1 MLLLLTV
8 ALQAFLVHVASGG
21 SCFRMRLENG
31 HCHELIE
38 RDTSTRFECCRRGG
52 FYHEGKLSSS
62 VFVRDILLSKS
73 GVPNCENP
81 CGGVISYFFGLAEET
96 CNNVRCNKEFE
107 CRVIKG
113 KSYCACKNTCS
124 EEDYT
129 SGPVCSSDFRMFRN
143 RCALIKERCR
153 SLNSLFTE
161 IPCPPTARSCN
172 FNANPYDN
180 KPVKV
185 CPEGKVCVMR
195 AYSGKTSCESPDQSG
210 LSYKYA
216 YNKGPIC
223 GADNK
228 TYADIYAL
236 RNASLRRGIEI
247 RIGYMGICR
256 GKDKVLL
263 IIDANQSK
271 LIEIIDSVFLPL
283 ADATCKNVRCQSS
296 RMTCRPHVT
305 TGQPICLDC
314 NDLPPNCNAVGAFFV
329 RRTDYAI
336 LALNESMKES
346 RLVFGDP
353 RWHGKVFTGGWPGIC
368 GSNGQSFPNTCFQ
381 QVFSCYGKHYYDLVS
396 SGYCLGKLNTLFDLS
411 YKVHM
416 QRIYDCLNSFFL

>member
-1 MLLLLTV
+1 MCCVLSPNPAIFNMLLLLSV
-8 ALQAFLVHVASGG
+8 ALQALFVYFVSGG

-38 RDTSTRFECCRRGG
+38 RDTSTRLECCRRGG
-52 FYHEGKLSSS
+52 FYHHGKLSSA

-81 CGGVISYFFGLAEET
+81 CEGVISYFFGFAEET

-107 CRVIKG
+107 CKLIKG
-113 KSYCACKNTCS
+113 KSYCTCKSTCS
-124 EEDYT
+124 KEDYE

-161 IPCPPTARSCN
+161 IPCPPAAHSCN
-172 FNANPYDN
+172 FNSNPLDN

-185 CPEGKVCVMR
+185 CPEGRVCVMR

-210 LSYKYA
+210 LSYKYS
-216 YNKGPIC
+216 YYKGQIC
-223 GADNK
+223 GADNN
-228 TYADIYAL
+228 TYTDIFAL

-247 RIGYMGICR
+247 RIGYMGPCR
-256 GKDKVLL
+256 
-263 IIDANQSK
+263 
-271 LIEIIDSVFLPL
+271 
-283 ADATCKNVRCQSS
+283 ADATCTNVRCQSL
-296 RMTCRPHVT
+296 RMTCRPHVL

-368 GSNGQSFPNTCFQ
+368 GSKGQSFPNTCFQ

-396 SGYCLGKLNTLFDLS
+396 SGYCLAG
-411 YKVHM
+411 
-416 QRIYDCLNSFFL
+416 

>member
-8 ALQAFLVHVASGG
+8 ALQALFVYVASGG

-38 RDTSTRFECCRRGG
+38 RDTSTRLECCRRGG
-52 FYHEGKLSSS
+52 FYHDGKLSSS

-73 GVPNCENP
+73 GVPNCKNP
-81 CGGVISYFFGLAEET
+81 CGGEET
-96 CNNVRCNKEFE
+96 CTNVRCNKEFE
-107 CRVIKG
+107 CKLIKG

-161 IPCPPTARSCN
+161 IPCPPAARSCN
-172 FNANPYDN
+172 FNADPFDN

-195 AYSGKTSCESPDQSG
+195 AYSGKTSCESPDQTG
-210 LSYKYA
+210 LSYKYS
-216 YNKGPIC
+216 YYKGPIC

-228 TYADIYAL
+228 TYDDIYAL
-236 RNASLRRGIEI
+236 RNASLQRGIEI

-256 GKDKVLL
+256 GKNK
-263 IIDANQSK
+263 
-271 LIEIIDSVFLPL
+271 
-283 ADATCKNVRCQSS
+283 CQSS
-296 RMTCRPHVT
+296 RMTCRPHVM

-396 SGYCLGKLNTLFDLS
+396 SGYCLAG
-411 YKVHM
+411 
-416 QRIYDCLNSFFL
+416 